1 MSNDLSGTSG
11 HNKAYPKAPT
21 CGKKNSVFL
30 FGFLLSV
37 SFRVFFCQ
45 NGYLV
50 RYVQQIRWW
59 FQMFLTFTPNLG
71 EMIQFDQLIF
81 FNWGESTSKQQR
93 LDFGWGK
100 KNHSIWRDLPPNL
113 QKNPGTK
120 KKKQRLEPKFSE
132 VEFFFAAG
140 GLSSGSSLQV
150 FFLGGGIIPQ

>member
-120 KKKQRLEPKFSE
+120 KKKTTFGAQIFRSWVFFRSWWAEQRLKSPG
-132 VEFFFAAG
+132 FFFWVGA
-140 GLSSGSSLQV
+140 
-150 FFLGGGIIPQ
+150 

>member
-21 CGKKNSVFL
+21 CGKKISVFL

-93 LDFGWGK
+93 LDFG
-100 KNHSIWRDLPPNL
+100 
-113 QKNPGTK
+113 
-120 KKKQRLEPKFSE
+120 
-132 VEFFFAAG
+132 
-140 GLSSGSSLQV
+140 
-150 FFLGGGIIPQ
+150 

>member
-100 KNHSIWRDLPPNL
+100 KIIQFEGTSPQTCKKIREQKKNNVWSPNF
-113 QKNPGTK
+113 QK
-120 KKKQRLEPKFSE
+120 LSFFSQL
-132 VEFFFAAG
+132 VGWAAV
-140 GLSSGSSLQV
+140 QV
-150 FFLGGGIIPQ
+150 SRFFFLGGGIIPQ

>member
-21 CGKKNSVFL
+21 CGKKISVFL

-100 KNHSIWRDLPPNL
+100 KNI
-113 QKNPGTK
+113 QFEGTSPQTCKKIREQK
-120 KKKQRLEPKFSE
+120 KKTTFGAQIFRSWVFFRSWWAEQRFKSPGF
-132 VEFFFAAG
+132 
-140 GLSSGSSLQV
+140 